1 MDNQALTFIPAHQLT
16 RLIADRK
23 ISSVELTEFFLRRIE
38 QINPSINAYLTVDG
52 DQALDQALKADQD
65 TQQKSDIGPLH
76 GIPIGI
82 KDLTETA
89 GLRTTFGSK
98 IHEDY
103 IPKVDDLT
111 ASKIRSSG
119 AIILGKTNTPEFGH
133 SATTENVLGDACR
146 NPWDISKTSGG
157 SSGGATAGLAAG
169 LHPIASGSDGGGS
182 IRIPASF
189 CGVFGIK
196 PTQSRVA
203 RNYYPPGGWRMFSQ
217 NGPLSNNVRD
227 SAILLEVM
235 AGPDESDP
243 LTIKEN
249 VPNFSSELETG
260 IEGLKVGWS
269 PDFGGAPMEEEVQ
282 EITASSMKVF
292 SDLGAEVHEIDLDL
306 DHELILQTFD
316 TIWIS
321 DQLANFSKYIESHS
335 EVMSS
340 SFLRELKRGTG
351 WTASQLALA
360 LRELEWHKHRID
372 KIVTTF
378 DVLIT
383 PTTATTAFKVGE
395 RPSIIGGIEV
405 PPWFGFTPFSYPFNM
420 SGHPAASIP
429 CGFNSDGMPV
439 GLQVIGH
446 RWQESKVLGVCSA
459 FEKAKPWAGVHPA
472 ISG

>member
-1 MDNQALTFIPAHQLT
+1 MDNQELTFVPAHQLA
-16 RLIADRK
+16 RLITDRQ

-38 QINPSINAYLTVDG
+38 QINPIINSYLTVDG
-52 DQALDQALKADQD
+52 DQALLHASQADQLVEEKI
-65 TQQKSDIGPLH
+65 KSGPFH
-76 GIPIGI
+76 GVPIGI

-98 IHEDY
+98 IYEDY
-103 IPKVDDLT
+103 IPTEDDLT
-111 ASKIRSSG
+111 ASRIRKSG

-133 SATTENVLGDACR
+133 SATTENMLGDACR

-157 SSGGATAGLAAG
+157 SSGGATAGLASG
-169 LHPIASGSDGGGS
+169 LHPIATGSDGGGS

-203 RNYYPPGGWRMFSQ
+203 RNYHPPGGWRMFSQ
-217 NGPLSNNVRD
+217 NGPLSNSVID
-227 SAILLEVM
+227 AAILLEVM

-249 VPNFSSELETG
+249 APNFTEGLKKG
-260 IEGLKVGWS
+260 VKGLKVGWS
-269 PDFGGAPMEEEVQ
+269 PDFGGAPVEKEVH
-282 EITASSMKVF
+282 EITSTAVQVF
-292 SDLGAEVHEIDLDL
+292 SELGAEVEEVNLDL
-306 DHELILQTFD
+306 DHELILRTFD

-321 DQLANFSKYIESHS
+321 DQVANFGKYIDSYS
-335 EVMSS
+335 EILSS
-340 SFLRELKRGTG
+340 TFLRELKRGTG

-360 LRELEWHKHRID
+360 LRELEWHKHRINN
-372 KIVTTF
+372 IVTAY

-395 RPSIIGGIEV
+395 RPSKINGIEV

-420 SGHPAASIP
+420 SGHPAANVP
-429 CGFNSDGMPV
+429 CGFSNEGMPV
-439 GLQVIGH
+439 GLQITGH
-446 RWQESKVLGVCSA
+446 KWQESKVLRVCHA
-459 FEKAKPWAGVHPA
+459 FERAKPWSGVRPE
-472 ISG
+472 IS